1 MEISIWLQSIL
12 VGIGATLI
20 MDSWSWWQKNVLH
33 NPTLDYAFVGRW
45 FIYRGQ
51 LVHRPIMATP
61 SVKGETFLGW
71 FLHYF
76 IGIIIALIHVLIFG
90 KMWLFEPTLIPA
102 LMTGFVTIVFP
113 FYVIQP
119 CLGFGIAANKTP
131 SPWKA
136 RWLSL
141 LTHSVY
147 GLGLFFAAL
156 SLKYLVHV

>member
-1 MEISIWLQSIL
+1 MATVNISGYWCHINNGFM
-12 VGIGATLI
+12 VMVA
-20 MDSWSWWQKNVLH
+20 KNVLH

-45 FIYRGQ
+45 FIFIYRGQ

-90 KMWLFEPTLIPA
+90 EMWLFEPTLIPA
-102 LMTGFVTIVFP
+102 LMTGVVTIVFP